1 VACSLG
7 MQRRSWLSVL
17 IGVAACLVTGCG
29 GASFSA
35 WRPTSDRWIEIVT
48 PNFVIDTDLVQARAV
63 SVARALEDSRAA
75 LLASAWSGQAAPPGR
90 TRVMLFARQRDLS
103 RYAGRNNQGAVFT
116 RPGFE
121 RLLAFT
127 DDFDG
132 DVPTTVGVHE
142 LVHDISRW
150 FLPLQPLWLAEGLAV
165 YLEDLE
171 IDGARQQVVAGAVS
185 SDSVKWLRF
194 FSPDTNQLFSTL
206 DFESVDPHEAA
217 SFYLGSWVL
226 VHYLLDQRPREFAR
240 FREAL
245 ARLMPWRTAWEQS
258 FPGLTNE
265 ALELELERYLD
276 TGRFEAARAHFTAPV
291 FTPEVRPL
299 SEAEVH
305 GARALL
311 ANTSG
316 QSIASAEVTTAL
328 ELDPNEINALMVRF
342 HSLRV
347 RSDRS
352 GIALR
357 AVTAHPRDVRAWLLA
372 ALAAPDVEERR
383 NALATAERLDPEHP
397 GVVVLLAEDALA
409 RNDPGAA
416 LVHVRQ
422 AQRRSGVTPKNLA
435 LQFAA
440 LAASNRCR
448 DAAILL
454 ERAAP
459 SFEPA
464 CQISWSAGRRERTC
478 ADYARRVY
486 VAASCSSPA
495 L

>member
-1 VACSLG
+1 MHG
-7 MQRRSWLSVL
+7 RSWLPVV
-17 IGVAACLVTGCG
+17 IGVAAALLAGCG
-29 GASFSA
+29 GTGFTA
-35 WRPTSDRWIEIVT
+35 WRPTSEPWLEIAT
-48 PNFVIDTDLVQARAV
+48 PNYVIDTDLARARAL

-75 LLASAWSGQAAPPGR
+75 LLASAWPGQQAPSGR

-103 RYAGRNNQGAVFT
+103 RYAGRNNQGVVFT

-142 LVHDISRW
+142 LVHDLSRG

-171 IDGARQQVVAGAVS
+171 IDRAREQVVTGAVS
-185 SDSVKWLRF
+185 GESVKWLRH
-194 FSPDTNQLFSTL
+194 FSPNTSQLLSTL
-206 DFESVDPHEAA
+206 DSDSVDPREAA
-217 SFYLGSWVL
+217 SFYLGSWAL
-226 VHYLLDQRPREFAR
+226 VHYLLDERPQAFGR
-240 FREAL
+240 FQAAL
-245 ARLMPWRTAWEQS
+245 ARLMPWRAAWDQS
-258 FPGLTNE
+258 FPGLTHE
-265 ALELELERYLD
+265 ELDLELERYLEA
-276 TGRFEAARAHFTAPV
+276 GRFETARAPFSAPV
-291 FTPEVRPL
+291 FTPDVRALAP
-299 SEAEVH
+299 AEVY

-316 QSIASAEVTTAL
+316 QAVAAL
-328 ELDPNEINALMVRF
+328 EAAAALDLDPNELNALTVRF
-342 HSLRV
+342 HSPGARTWGS
-347 RSDRS
+347 RST
-352 GIALR
+352 IALR

-372 ALAAPDVEERR
+372 ALAAPDIGERR
-383 NALATAERLDPEHP
+383 RALANAERLDPDHP
-397 GVVVLLAEDALA
+397 GVVGLLAEDALA

-416 LVHVRQ
+416 LLHVRE
-422 AQRRSGVTPKNLA
+422 AQRRSGVTPRNLA

-440 LAASNRCR
+440 LAASNRCG
-448 DAAILL
+448 DAAALL

-464 CQISWSAGRRERTC
+464 CQVSLSAGRRERTC
-478 ADYARRVY
+478 VDYVRR
-486 VAASCSSPA
+486 APTASSCSYSP

>member
-1 VACSLG
+1 
-7 MQRRSWLSVL
+7 MQRRSWLSVI
-17 IGVAACLVTGCG
+17 IGVAALVLAGCG
-29 GASFSA
+29 SASFSA
-35 WRPTSDRWIEIVT
+35 WRPASDGWIEIAT
-48 PNFVIDTDLVQARAV
+48 RNFVIDTDLAQSRALR
-63 SVARALEDSRAA
+63 VARALEDSRAA
-75 LLASAWSGQAAPPGR
+75 LLASAWSGQEPPPGR

-150 FLPLQPLWLAEGLAV
+150 FLPLQPPWLAEGLAV

-171 IDGARQQVVAGAVS
+171 IDRARAQVVTGAVS
-185 SDSVKWLRF
+185 SDAVKWLRF
-194 FSPDTNQLFSTL
+194 FSPNARQLLSTL
-206 DFESVDPHEAA
+206 DFESVEPREAA

-226 VHYLLDQRPREFAR
+226 VHYLLDERPGEFGR

-245 ARLMPWRTAWEQS
+245 ARLMPWRMAWDQS
-258 FPGLTNE
+258 FPGLTHE
-265 ALELELERYLD
+265 ALQLELERYLD
-276 TGRFEAARAHFTAPV
+276 TGRFEAARARFTAPV
-291 FTPEVRPL
+291 FTPEVRFL
-299 SEAEVH
+299 SDAEVH

-316 QSIASAEVTTAL
+316 QSVAGAEAGAAL
-328 ELDPNEINALMVRF
+328 ELDPNELNALTVRF

-347 RSDRS
+347 RSARS
-352 GIALR
+352 VIATR

-372 ALAAPDVEERR
+372 ALAAPDMEERR
-383 NALATAERLDPEHP
+383 SALAMAERLDPEHP
-397 GVVVLLAEDALA
+397 GVVGLLAEDALA

-422 AQRRSGVTPKNLA
+422 AQRRSGVTPRNLA

-440 LAASNRCR
+440 LAASNRCP
-448 DAAILL
+448 DAAALL

-459 SFEPA
+459 IFEPA
-464 CQISWSAGRRERTC
+464 CQVSWSSGRRERSC
-478 ADYARRVY
+478 ADYARRAY
-486 VAASCSSPA
+486 AANCSSPA